1 MAVVIETRSLRKQY
15 HLGDVT
21 VEALRGVDF
30 AAAQGEFVAIMGPSG
45 SGKSTLLHLLGGL
58 DSASGGDVLLDGR
71 SYTQMSDDELTI
83 TRRRQIG
90 FIFQFFNLLPTL
102 TAAENVALPLTIDG
116 QHPNPSHIMSLLE
129 QVGLADRKD
138 HKPHQLSGGQQQRV
152 AIARA
157 LVARPKIVLAD
168 EPTGNLDSQS
178 GQAVLD
184 LLRRASREQG
194 QTMVMVTHDHRAA
207 ASADRVVFL
216 KDGQTVNMVSLD
228 DTGGKTR
235 TQTVAAVM
243 TEVGL

>member
-1 MAVVIETRSLRKQY
+1 MPAVVETRSLRKQY

-30 AAAQGEFVAIMGPSG
+30 AAVQGEFVAIMGPSG

-116 QHPNPSHIMSLLE
+116 QRPDAAYIMSLLE

-207 ASADRVVFL
+207 ANADRVVFL